1 MSGRLAA
8 KIAVITGGAS
18 GLGAATAQHFVAE
31 GAQVVLGDIQDALGA
46 KVAGDLGAAA
56 IYRHCDVTR
65 EEDVAALVDAAMA
78 THGAVDIMLNGAGVV
93 GARGPIASTPA
104 AEFART
110 IDIHVNGCFFGIK
123 HAARVMQP
131 RECGSIIN
139 LASVAGV
146 HGGLGPHAYTAAKHA
161 VVGLTKNVAAE
172 LCRYRIRVNCIA
184 PGSIATPMVAKAH
197 LGDHEAM
204 DAVIEE
210 LAELSPIRGRAGM
223 PSDVAYA
230 AIYLASDESGNTNG
244 HCLVLDGGLST
255 GSSARLPRYSK
266 PQPFLAEGG
275 RTGITPGT

>member
-1 MSGRLAA
+1 MSGRLTGRV
-8 KIAVITGGAS
+8 AVITGGAS

-31 GAQVVLGDIQDALGA
+31 GAQVVLGDIQDALGE
-46 KVAGDLGAAA
+46 KVAEDLGAAA
-56 IYRHCDVTR
+56 AYRHCDVTR
-65 EEDVAALVDAAMA
+65 EEDVAALLDAAMEM
-78 THGAVDIMLNGAGVV
+78 HGAVDIMLNSAGVV
-93 GARGPIASTPA
+93 GARGPIASTA
-104 AEFART
+104 AEEFART

-123 HAARVMQP
+123 HAARIMLP
-131 RECGSIIN
+131 RERGSIIN

-172 LCRYRIRVNCIA
+172 LCRHRIRVNCIA

-204 DAVIEE
+204 EAVVEE

-255 GSSARLPRYSK
+255 GSSARPPRYSE

-275 RTGITPGT
+275 RTGVTPGA